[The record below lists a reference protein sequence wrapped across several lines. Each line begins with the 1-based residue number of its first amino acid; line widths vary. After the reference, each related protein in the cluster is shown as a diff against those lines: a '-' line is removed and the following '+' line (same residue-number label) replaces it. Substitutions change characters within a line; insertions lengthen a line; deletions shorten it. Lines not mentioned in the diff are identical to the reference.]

1 MKISDLVDRDA
12 ATCRA
17 QDDLRVA
24 AWTMQRAA
32 CRSLPVIDRLG
43 RVVGILT
50 ERDVRLAVTILDRA
64 PGAITA
70 GEACGERP
78 DHRFQVDLEGSTVL
92 AAMRKRSLHDA
103 VIVDRDGRFVG
114 VVTLDDL
121 TAALRVD
128 IDDPGR
134 ALDTAL
140 AGKRGPAAAFI
151 EAATW

>member
-17 QDDLRVA
+17 QDDLCVA
-24 AWTMQRAA
+24 AWKMQRAA
-32 CRSLPVIDRLG
+32 CRSLPVIDRLC

-70 GEACGERP
+70 AEACGERP
-78 DHRFQVDLEGSTVL
+78 DHRFRVDLEGSTVL

-128 IDDPGR
+128 IDDRER
-134 ALDTAL
+134 ALDAQL
-140 AGKRGPAAAFI
+140 AGKRVPAAAFI